1 MRLWC
6 KKPFLSTTYHFG
18 VIGSQSLFIF
28 SPFFDS
34 GKNDFHRCTPS
45 ENGLY
50 EVSEL
55 NSDLFLFFFFGK
67 FRYMQSKISW
77 FYAEEKEQV
86 LNAKWKKKF
95 WLFWESSRTGWK
107 NFGFF
112 ILFFWFFLIK
122 VGLKYK
128 VLYMRRTSS
137 SLRLICAI
145 KRAIWMYYS
154 WDIDD
159 FSKKFLKILV

>member
-1 MRLWC
+1 MRFWC

-18 VIGSQSLFIF
+18 VIGSQSLSIF

-67 FRYMQSKISW
+67 FRYMQSKIGW

-95 WLFWESSRTGWK
+95 WLFWESLKTHLKIS
-107 NFGFF
+107 GFF
-112 ILFFWFFLIK
+112 ILFFWFFLKK
-122 VGLKYK
+122 VDLKYG

-145 KRAIWMYYS
+145 ERPIWMYYS
-154 WDIDD
+154 
-159 FSKKFLKILV
+159 